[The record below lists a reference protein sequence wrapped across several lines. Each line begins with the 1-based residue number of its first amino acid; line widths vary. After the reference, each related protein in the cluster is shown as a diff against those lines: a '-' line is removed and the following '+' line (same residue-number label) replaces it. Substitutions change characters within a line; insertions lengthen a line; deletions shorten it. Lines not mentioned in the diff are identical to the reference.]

1 MNMEKHHGC
10 VNTKV
15 VIDYFQEYFPD
26 LVPALL
32 QELHPE
38 IDRLDNPQEFLT
50 DSNNWVSSEV
60 VIALFKNAR
69 RLSQDDQIARKIGNY
84 AATHQKFGYIQHI
97 LVHFFG
103 TPRHALLRLQ
113 SISDKFNRNKTV
125 EVLFTG
131 RRQATIRFRYFRHI
145 PADIDFCL
153 YNQGILEAMPTIWQL
168 PTGSVVESRCYFRG
182 DEYCEYQCAWEER
195 AVVKK
200 WLRRFFLPWR
210 LLRDT
215 IQELERDKDLLKKK
229 YDEVHHLNLQLKE
242 KIDQLM
248 TLPETCMAALTAVD
262 VRGLL
267 HVTLSFLVRFVKLDR
282 AGVFLLN
289 EETKRL
295 EIHCGIGI
303 EPQLYEKVKDYQI
316 PVTKVD
322 NVVARVAIHGIPLV
336 INDVAHSRINKDNPL
351 IRLFQPKAF
360 ILAPIAVR
368 GRVIGVILADRI
380 HQDPKITEVDKEM
393 VMNFA
398 HQIAMALDSAFLH
411 RKLEVSERRYQELVE
426 NAYEGIWIIDAQGT
440 IKFANQRLREI
451 IAEPHPEGKEIFT
464 FFERENQKILANM
477 LAQNKKGQVAQ
488 QELELLTPAREPVA
502 VIMSSVP
509 INEEGRY
516 VGAFAMLHDIT
527 AMKKLERQLLQQQQL
542 EAMATLAEG
551 WARNFNDIL
560 VNIMILTGFLLAETT
575 EGEPAYTDLKQIE
588 QEVSRGAELIDQ
600 LLSLGRRRFSPKPLD
615 LNLLIDK
622 VVKLFRFSHKNLRI
636 QRQLAP
642 ALPPA
647 EVDASHLEQVLV
659 NLLLMVRP
667 QGGKAREV
675 IITTEQT
682 VLTEEFCQPYGRLP
696 GPYLYI
702 SLHAPAMVL
711 DEGLKGKIFEPFVM
725 TDDLGLEIRPSLAS
739 VYSIIKNH
747 QGIIELD
754 SEAAFGTTFH
764 LYLPVSKRAIAPPD
778 TQAWRF
784 VRGSGTILLVDDEDQ
799 VRAIGARIL
808 ERLGYKVIQAANGP
822 QAYDIV
828 KAGGE
833 PIDLVVLD
841 MVLPGWSG
849 RETFQRLQELDPQ
862 IKVLLYSAHSIDEDV
877 HLMLEKGAL
886 GFLQEPARLAALS
899 QKIAEIL
906 GKRPAEAGA
915 GSPSSGSL
923 PNPDGEGRVKLTGVV
938 P

>member
-1 MNMEKHHGC
+1 MDKHHGC

-15 VIDYFQEYFPD
+15 IIDYFQEHFPEQ
-26 LVPALL
+26 VPFLI
-32 QELHPE
+32 QDLHPE
-38 IDRLDNPQEFLT
+38 IDALDSPLEFLT
-50 DSNNWVSSEV
+50 DTNNWVSSDV

-69 RLSQDDQIARKIGNY
+69 RLSQDDQIARKIGSY
-84 AATHQKFGYIQHI
+84 AATHQKFGYIQRI
-97 LVHFFG
+97 VTQVFG
-103 TPRHALLRLQ
+103 SPRRALRRIQ
-113 SISDKFNRNKTV
+113 TISDKFNRNKTV
-125 EVLFTG
+125 EVFFTG

-145 PADIDFCL
+145 PAAEDFCL
-153 YNQGILEAMPTIWQL
+153 YNQGILSAMPTIWHL
-168 PTGSVVESRCYFRG
+168 PPGSLQESRCYFRG
-182 DEYCEYQCAWEER
+182 DDFCEYHCSWEER
-195 AVVKK
+195 GTLKK
-200 WLRRFFLPWR
+200 LFRRCFLPWQ

-248 TLPETCMAALTAVD
+248 ALPETCMAALTAVD

-289 EETKRL
+289 EETNTL
-295 EIHCGIGI
+295 EIHCGVGI
-303 EPQLYEKVKDYQI
+303 DPQLYDRVKDYKI
-316 PVTKVD
+316 PVTKID
-322 NVVARVAIHGIPLV
+322 NIVARVAINGIPLV
-336 INDVAHSRINKDNPL
+336 INDVAHSRLNKENPL

-360 ILAPIAVR
+360 ILAPVAVR
-368 GRVIGVILADRI
+368 GRVIGVILADRV

-411 RKLEVSERRYQELVE
+411 RKLELSQRRYQELVE
-426 NAYEGIWIIDAQGT
+426 NAYEGIWIIDDQGV

-451 IAEPHPEGKEIFT
+451 IGQPHPEGKDIFT
-464 FFERENQKILANM
+464 FFERENRKILASL

-509 INEEGRY
+509 IIEEGHF
-516 VGAFAMLHDIT
+516 VGAFAMLNDIT
-527 AMKKLERQLLQQQQL
+527 ALKKMERQLIQQQKL
-542 EAMATLAEG
+542 EAVGTLAEG

-560 VNIMILTGFLLAETT
+560 VNIMILTGLLLAETK
-575 EGEPAYTDLKQIE
+575 ESSPAYADLKQIE
-588 QEVSRGAELIDQ
+588 LEVSRGADLIDQ
-600 LLSLGRRRFSPKPLD
+600 LLSIGRRRFSPKPLD
-615 LNLLIDK
+615 INLLIDK
-622 VVKLFRFSHKNLRI
+622 VVKLFRFSHKNLRLN
-636 QRQLAP
+636 RNFA
-642 ALPPA
+642 ASLPPA
-647 EVDASHLEQVLV
+647 EGDPGHLEQVLV

-682 VLTEEFCQPYGRLP
+682 TLTEEFCQPYGRLP

-702 SLHAPAMVL
+702 SLHAPDLVL
-711 DEGLKGKIFEPFVM
+711 PEGLKAKIFEPFVM
-725 TDDLGLEIRPSLAS
+725 TADINLEARPSLAS

-754 SEAAFGTTFH
+754 SEPSFGTTFH
-764 LYLPVSKRAIAPPD
+764 LYLPVSKREIAPQE
-778 TQAWRF
+778 TQPLRF
-784 VRGSGTILLVDDEDQ
+784 VRGTGTILLVDDEDH

-808 ERLGYKVIQAANGP
+808 ERLGYKVLQASTGQ
-822 QAYDIV
+822 QAYDLI
-828 KAGGE
+828 KAGRE
-833 PIDLVVLD
+833 AVDLVVLD
-841 MVLPGWSG
+841 MILPGWTG

-886 GFLQEPARLAALS
+886 GFLQKPARIAALS

-906 GKRPAEAGA
+906 GDRPVAADATSSADQAGTA
-915 GSPSSGSL
+915 NRPIFLSGLPS
-923 PNPDGEGRVKLTGVV
+923 
-938 P
+938 